1 MPHRLARARSPSLCG
16 QRGTT
21 AAVAV
26 DIINIMRSY
35 EYY

>member
-21 AAVAV
+21 AVAV